1 TFESGAHTIN
11 VPIRKILRPGMKNV
25 RIILFSSCKPG
36 IRPQII
42 AAKRCARPGSENFPE
57 TAPNVFPGSVAAQR
71 YEYFTFFHYIG
82 VVIYN
87 I

>member
-1 TFESGAHTIN
+1 
-11 VPIRKILRPGMKNV
+11 MKNV

-42 AAKRCARPGSENFPE
+42 AAKRCARPGTENFPE
-57 TAPNVFPGSVAAQR
+57 TVPIVFSGSIAAQR

-82 VVIYN
+82 IVMYN

>member
-1 TFESGAHTIN
+1 
-11 VPIRKILRPGMKNV
+11 MKNV

-36 IRPQII
+36 ILPQSIRRQ
-42 AAKRCARPGSENFPE
+42 KVRRPGTENFPE
-57 TAPNVFPGSVAAQR
+57 TVPNVFPGSIAAQR

-82 VVIYN
+82 VVMYN

>member
-1 TFESGAHTIN
+1 
-11 VPIRKILRPGMKNV
+11 MKNV

-36 IRPQII
+36 ILPQSIRRPKVRQ
-42 AAKRCARPGSENFPE
+42 ARLRKLPGNRPPTF
-57 TAPNVFPGSVAAQR
+57 FPGSVAAQR

-82 VVIYN
+82 VVMYN

>member
-1 TFESGAHTIN
+1 
-11 VPIRKILRPGMKNV
+11 MKNV

-42 AAKRCARPGSENFPE
+42 AAERCARPGTENFPE
-57 TAPNVFPGSVAAQR
+57 TGPNVFPGSIAAQR